1 MEDVKEKADLS
12 NLMEATMMAIL
23 KIMLPMVMVSIL
35 AKRDSD
41 MKGSGKI
48 MCPTDKEKQP
58 TQTGLDMLAN
68 FSIIKRMGK
77 ELYIR
82 PAMFIEEIL

>member
-1 MEDVKEKADLS
+1 MEDAKEKADLS

-23 KIMLPMVMVSIL
+23 KIMLPMVMVFML
-35 AKRDSD
+35 AKRVSD

-48 MCPTDKEKQP
+48 MCPMDKEKQL
-58 TQTGLDMLAN
+58 TQTGLDMLVN
-68 FSIIKRMGK
+68 FLTIRRMGK

-82 PAMFIEEIL
+82 LAMFIEEIL